1 MDVKEGEMEMDVVG
15 KMGGGWEVEKGVRE
29 KGQFFFN
36 LVIGLGWLDA
46 N

>member
-1 MDVKEGEMEMDVVG
+1 MEMEVVG
-15 KMGGGWEVEKGVRE
+15 KMGGGGEVEKGVRE
-29 KGQFFFN
+29 KGQFSFF